1 MNRKTFQLGVWLM
14 WLALPILAL
23 RNWQVW
29 NRLPA
34 RMATHFDL
42 AGQANGWMS
51 REMSLGFDW
60 GFMALMLA
68 IFSVVLWAS
77 QGKGSVGT
85 FSWALLAFFYL
96 QIGLIYLLLDQV
108 LDFNLHGTTLKPV
121 PLTVIATVAIL
132 ILLAIY
138 LGSHRGTSIP
148 SGALI
153 AEEVHTGRAWSL
165 LLAVPLVALAW
176 SMRIPSASGARIL
189 WGGVSLIVLAACGMA
204 WAGFHYLFSSSGVEI
219 RTLGFRLRTIPT
231 GQIQEYARDSWSLA
245 GGYGIRGTGNR
256 RAYVWG
262 NRGVRIKTTDGEV
275 FLGHSDP
282 ERIVHDLDAIRREA
296 R

>member
-1 MNRKTFQLGVWLM
+1 MNRKTFQLGAWLM

-23 RNWQVW
+23 REGQVW

-42 AGQANGWMS
+42 ADHANGWMS
-51 REMSLGFDW
+51 REMSLGFDL

-68 IFSVVLWAS
+68 VFSMALWAS
-77 QGKGSVGT
+77 QRKSSVGT
-85 FSWALLAFFYL
+85 FSWALLAFFYV
-96 QIGLIYLLLDQV
+96 QIGLIYLLLGQI
-108 LDFNLHGTTLKPV
+108 LDFNLHGTALNRV

-138 LGSHRGTSIP
+138 LGSQRGTSIP

-153 AEEVHTGRAWSL
+153 AEEVHTGGAWSL
-165 LLAVPLVALAW
+165 FLSIPLVALVW
-176 SMRIPSASGARIL
+176 SISASAASGARIL
-189 WGGVSLIVLAACGMA
+189 LACVSLILLAACGMA
-204 WAGFHYLFSSSGVEI
+204 WSGFRYLFTSSGVEI
-219 RTLGFRLRTIPT
+219 RTLGFRLRTIPASD
-231 GQIQEYARDSWSLA
+231 IEEYARDSWSMA
-245 GGYGIRGTGNR
+245 GGYGIRGIGNR

-262 NRGVRIKTTDGEV
+262 NRGVRIKTTNGEV

-282 ERIVHDLDAIRREA
+282 ERIVHDLDAIRQA
-296 R
+296 AH

>member
-1 MNRKTFQLGVWLM
+1 M

-42 AGQANGWMS
+42 AGHANGWMS
-51 REMSLGFDW
+51 REMSLGFDL
-60 GFMALMLA
+60 GLMAMMLA

-77 QGKGSVGT
+77 HRKSSAGT
-85 FSWALLAFFYL
+85 LSWALLAFFYL
-96 QIGLIYLLLDQV
+96 QIGLIYLLLGQV
-108 LDFNLHGTTLKPV
+108 LDFNLYGTAVNPV

-138 LGSHRGTSIP
+138 LGSQRGTSIP

-153 AEEVHTGRAWSL
+153 AEEVHAGRTWSL
-165 LLAVPLVALAW
+165 LLAIPLVALAW
-176 SMRIPSASGARIL
+176 SMGVPAASGARVL
-189 WGGVSLIVLAACGMA
+189 WGCMSLILLAACGMA
-204 WAGFHYLFSSSGVEI
+204 WSGFHYLFTSSGVEI
-219 RTLGFRLRTIPT
+219 RTLGFRLRTIPAA
-231 GQIQEYARDSWSLA
+231 QIKEYARDSWSLA
-245 GGYGIRGTGNR
+245 GGYGIRGIGNR

-282 ERIVHDLDAIRREA
+282 ERIVHDLDAIRQA
-296 R
+296 AH

>member
-1 MNRKTFQLGVWLM
+1 MNRKTFQVGIWLM

-23 RNWQVW
+23 RNEQVW
-29 NRLPA
+29 SRLPA

-42 AGQANGWMS
+42 AGHANGWMS
-51 REMSLGFDW
+51 REMSLGFDL
-60 GFMALMLA
+60 GFMVLMLS
-68 IFSVVLWAS
+68 IFSVALWAS
-77 QGKGSVGT
+77 YRKGSVGT
-85 FSWALLAFFYL
+85 LSWALLAFFYL
-96 QIGLIYLLLDQV
+96 QIGLIYLLLDQII
-108 LDFNLHGTTLKPV
+108 DFNLYGTALNPV

-138 LGSHRGTSIP
+138 LGAQRGTSI
-148 SGALI
+148 SSSTLI

-165 LLAVPLVALAW
+165 LLAIPLVALAW
-176 SMRIPSASGARIL
+176 SMRIPAASGARIL
-189 WGGVSLIVLAACGMA
+189 WGCVSLILLAACGMA
-204 WAGFHYLFSSSGVEI
+204 WGGFHYLFSSSGVEI

-231 GQIQEYARDSWSLA
+231 GQIKEYARGSWNLT
-245 GGYGIRGTGNR
+245 GGYGIRGIGNR

-262 NRGVRIKTTDGEV
+262 NRGVRIQTTDGEV

-282 ERIVHDLDAIRREA
+282 ERIVHDLDAIRQAA